1 MKFSSEWFPLSLS
14 FVIIQIRYLFSP
26 FRLPLFLSSPTFL
39 EGDVSFYSQ
48 GGGVAGGAE
57 EEEQEQEDSV
67 SGMKGPGRRAGRG
80 WD

>member
-1 MKFSSEWFPLSLS
+1 MVSIIVIVRYYPDKISVFSFPAAS
-14 FVIIQIRYLFSP
+14 
-26 FRLPLFLSSPTFL
+26 LFLSSPTFL